1 MQKEPLPAATGSGGR
16 SSRRAFLGRIGG
28 VTAAL
33 GASVAGLSPLA
44 ANASPSPAAPTSSRA
59 NPYPPLPVHRGESS
73 MLDQLTQESFAQ
85 HLNTQF
91 RVHYQTE
98 TGDTATV
105 DLKLVEAKY
114 TRHHAPEQGLENFAL
129 LFHGSNAVPL
139 TQSTYAFE
147 HEQLGRMDLFIV
159 PVGADADN
167 RYYEC
172 IFNRLARG

>member
-1 MQKEPLPAATGSGGR
+1 MQKEQLLAATGLGGR
-16 SSRRAFLGRIGG
+16 SNRRAFLGRMGG

-44 ANASPSPAAPTSSRA
+44 ANASPSPAANVSSRA
-59 NPYPPLPVHRGESS
+59 THYPPLPVHRGESS
-73 MLDQLTQESFAQ
+73 MLDHLTQESFAQ

-91 RVHYQTE
+91 RVHHQTE
-98 TGDTATV
+98 TGDATTT
-105 DLKLVEAKY
+105 DLTLVEAKH
-114 TRHHAPEQGLENFAL
+114 TRHHAPEQGLESFAL
-129 LFHGSNAVPL
+129 LFHGPNAAPL
-139 TQSTYAFE
+139 GQNTYAIE
-147 HEQLGRMDLFIV
+147 HEHLGRMDLFIV